1 MNVPSRLAPIIG
13 TQLKRDGC
21 WDAALRQE
29 TCTAG
34 NMGNILKLQFIWRY
48 LPQSWFMWWIIGV
61 SPGILLFPPAEEIY
75 FQNDH
80 RTDSYCTCARYS
92 SANGAM
98 FVASILSPILHY
110 LLQSPILNLGLTE
123 LQNHIAFDHY
133 HSHKSHSSPDGS
145 SWATVTV
152 CWTVGGYIAYL
163 IFVIFF
169 TRAKVLENE
178 IYTEKRQF
186 FALNL

>member
-1 MNVPSRLAPIIG
+1 
-13 TQLKRDGC
+13 
-21 WDAALRQE
+21 
-29 TCTAG
+29 
-34 NMGNILKLQFIWRY
+34 
-48 LPQSWFMWWIIGV
+48 
-61 SPGILLFPPAEEIY
+61 
-75 FQNDH
+75 
-80 RTDSYCTCARYS
+80 
-92 SANGAM
+92 M

-133 HSHKSHSSPDGS
+133 YSHKSHSSPDGS

-169 TRAKVLENE
+169 TRAKFLGNE